1 MSQREDI
8 SKPALPPLER
18 AAIQN
23 AEAPR
28 SARSTEQLKSDRRE
42 PETFGQLIMMIIQNG
57 IKHLPDVILRV
68 LIIIAIIT
76 AMNFIIMTIPTYSV
90 RGASRTLLFF
100 MVFMTASY
108 NGVIQRTIFWSILLT
123 VGKRLALQIKR
134 EGFKQVKE
142 ELSQILPCM
151 KEIKERAGAKF
162 IQLFLTG
169 CGIGFI
175 LANYLTRNN
184 RIDKQSV
191 SILIAMTII
200 GSVIKRGNSLLILA
214 LRLFLK
220 DVTRLSKEKS
230 VLALIS
236 KVLLSGVST
245 GLMANLVF
253 AVIKIDKGGYI
264 LGTLLL
270 VVAVTLYFS
279 KLKGDENH

>member
-169 CGIGFI
+169 CGIGSI